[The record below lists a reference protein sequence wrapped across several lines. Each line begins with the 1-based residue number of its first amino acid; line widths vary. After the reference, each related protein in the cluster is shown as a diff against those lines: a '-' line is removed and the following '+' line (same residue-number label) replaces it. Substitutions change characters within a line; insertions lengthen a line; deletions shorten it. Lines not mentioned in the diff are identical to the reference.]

1 MLVPTCLIL
10 VSHVPDLSFPRA
22 GFEVPRPQAFAPS
35 MVPTSNKRGRA
46 QRGRNGGGYLRVN
59 ETGSTG
65 RRNYIHHPGFNTFFD
80 LGKTRGFIL
89 IIAAKRGSSTPRE
102 LETLD
107 LDNMSWTPDE
117 HFPTR
122 RESSGARTRRMASQ
136 QQLDQGP
143 EDQVCKCSQGEARIN
158 LANPKGLRIK
168 THVTG

>member
-1 MLVPTCLIL
+1 MRTFTHSQTHTWARTHADTHVYAA
-10 VSHVPDLSFPRA
+10 VSI
-22 GFEVPRPQAFAPS
+22 
-35 MVPTSNKRGRA
+35 
-46 QRGRNGGGYLRVN
+46 GY
-59 ETGSTG
+59 E

-107 LDNMSWTPDE
+107 LGNMSWTLDE

-136 QQLDQGP
+136 QQLDQGS

-158 LANPKGLRIK
+158 LARPKGLRIK
-168 THVTG
+168 THVAG